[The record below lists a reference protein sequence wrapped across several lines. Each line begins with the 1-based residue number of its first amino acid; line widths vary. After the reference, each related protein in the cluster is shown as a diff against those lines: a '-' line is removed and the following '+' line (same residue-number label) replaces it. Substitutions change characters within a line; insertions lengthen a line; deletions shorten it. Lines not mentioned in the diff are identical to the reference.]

1 MKAIFKF
8 VKFVL
13 VMIIILIIFVGGT
26 ITYQGYNLYKE
37 KITEISLEQR
47 VEDIKLKENYVKY
60 DDIPE
65 TFVNAIVS
73 IEDRRFFTHKGID
86 IQSIGRAFIN
96 NFEKKE
102 IAEGGSTITQQ
113 LSKNMYFT
121 QEKKFLRK
129 VAEVFMSLKLE
140 ENYSKEDIIEMYLNI
155 IYFGDGYYGIYQASQ
170 GYFNKEPKELDLNEI
185 TLLAGLP
192 NAPSAYALSN
202 ENELSKQRQ
211 HMVIDAMV
219 DNNCM
224 TELEAQELKNN

>member
-1 MKAIFKF
+1 MRSIFKF
-8 VKFVL
+8 VKFVF
-13 VMIIILIIFVGGT
+13 VIIIILIIFVGGT
-26 ITYQGYNLYKE
+26 IIYQGYNLYKE
-37 KITEISLEQR
+37 KIAEISIKQK
-47 VEDIKLKENYVKY
+47 VESIKSQENYVEY
-60 DDIPE
+60 DDIPK

-86 IQSIGRAFIN
+86 IQSIGRALIN

-121 QEKKFLRK
+121 QEKNFSRK
-129 VAEVFMSLKLE
+129 VAEVFMSFKLE

-155 IYFGDGYYGIYQASQ
+155 IYFGDGHYGIFQASQ
-170 GYFNKEPKELDLNEI
+170 GYFNKEPKELNLNEI

-202 ENELSKQRQ
+202 KSDLSKQRQ
-211 HMVIDAMV
+211 QMVIDAMV
-219 DNNCM
+219 ENDYM
-224 TELEAQELKNN
+224 TKLEAQELKNK